1 MVQIESKAGVENVE
15 KIAQVEGL
23 DVLLI
28 GEISTCSSS
37 MSCNR

>member
-15 KIAQVEGL
+15 KIAQVPGL

-28 GEISTCSSS
+28 GEFWQWRRCV
-37 MSCNR
+37 RGR